1 MTSERWCSI
10 CGTSYSVQRHH
21 IIFKS
26 ECKQL
31 EFCKMDIVLLCNFHH
46 NDHKEGVHH
55 NKELNRK
62 LRLEFQNKLELLF
75 DSEFLTETDI
85 MNVLQISERATSRL
99 CKTIKR
105 TKGKFARENVIRSCM
120 GGITI
125 EEDIKK

>member
-1 MTSERWCSI
+1 MSEEKWCSI
-10 CGTSYSVQRHH
+10 CGSSYNVQRHH
-21 IIFKS
+21 IIYKS

-31 EFCKMDIVLLCNFHH
+31 EFCEMDIVLLCNFHH

-85 MNVLQISERATSRL
+85 MNVLQISERSVCRL
-99 CKTIKR
+99 TKTIKR
-105 TKGKFARENVIRSCM
+105 TKGKFAREDVILACM
-120 GGITI
+120 SGKRIV
-125 EEDIKK
+125 EEATK